1 MPDTHLRRPR
11 RSFITLMIIVLGL
24 FVAVPSATANGGD
37 HQRQHFL
44 LLSSNPSEDAALVIV
59 ATGPIHAKGTDT
71 VVSEN
76 EDTFTFPDGTLS
88 VTHTVNE
95 DSVKDTF
102 DEVTCYFAHTERGT
116 YTVTGGTGAY
126 ADADGEGRY
135 SVRASGV
142 GCDENA
148 PLEFFSLEIRAAG
161 PLDF

>member
-24 FVAVPSATANGGD
+24 FAAVPSATANAED
-37 HQRQHFL
+37 HDRQHFL
-44 LLSSNPSEDAALVIV
+44 LVSSDPAENATLIVV

-71 VVSEN
+71 VVSET

-95 DSVKDTF
+95 DSVEDTV
-102 DEVTCYFAHTERGT
+102 DAVTCYFTHTERGT

-126 ADADGEGRY
+126 ADAHGDGHY

-148 PLEFFSLEIRAAG
+148 PLEFFSLKIKAAG